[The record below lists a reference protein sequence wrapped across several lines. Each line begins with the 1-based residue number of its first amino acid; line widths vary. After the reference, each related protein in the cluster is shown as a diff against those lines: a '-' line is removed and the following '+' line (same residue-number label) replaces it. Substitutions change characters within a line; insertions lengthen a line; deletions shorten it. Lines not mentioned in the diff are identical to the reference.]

1 MELTNH
7 RNTTMNEAQDLLEIE
22 NLMKKVIQKMYHW
35 QDLDSELDFYNQNIK
50 LFFEPHKE
58 YSPLIQAYFDLQSK
72 RVNGV
77 GDELFYCRPEFQRFQ
92 ANLRECHEEF
102 IDEFC
107 ENNKKNKKSLFKYFD
122 GLAEK
127 HCKLLLVRVD
137 LSYLPGHDPSIERF
151 TQDIKRMIKR
161 VQDKDTIFKDQVGY
175 AYRLE
180 QGGES
185 SGYHCHLLVIYNGS
199 VRWSHGYLAMRIG
212 ELWKEKITG
221 GDGKFFSC
229 HQTDYKQDL
238 QQKGQWGLGLFER
251 RDLIKR
257 SKVEKML
264 NYLADPTKDDQYIRC
279 PLLGMRQFRKGQLKK
294 DQRKRKNRRSQKII
308 YIHHLHEQ

>member
-1 MELTNH
+1 
-7 RNTTMNEAQDLLEIE
+7 MNEAQTLLAIE
-22 NLMKKVIQKMYHW
+22 NLMKKVIKKTYHW
-35 QDLDSELDFYNQNIK
+35 QDLESELDGLSKDVELISDSNRI
-50 LFFEPHKE
+50 
-58 YSPLIQAYFDLQSK
+58 YSPLIQTYFDLLPK
-72 RVNGV
+72 RIKRS
-77 GDELFYCRPEFQRFQ
+77 DEEIFYRRAVFQRFQ
-92 ANLRECHEEF
+92 TELREHHEEF
-102 IDEFC
+102 INEFC
-107 ENNKKNKKSLFKYFD
+107 ENNKKNRKSLFKYFD
-122 GLAEK
+122 GLVDN

-137 LSYLPGHDPSIERF
+137 LSYLRGHDPSIERF
-151 TQDIKRMIKR
+151 AQDIKRMIKR

-257 SKVEKML
+257 SKVQQML
-264 NYLADPTKDDQYIRC
+264 IYLADPTKDDQYIRG

-308 YIHHLHEQ
+308 DIHHLHEQ

>member
-1 MELTNH
+1 
-7 RNTTMNEAQDLLEIE
+7 MNEAQTLLAIE
-22 NLMKKVIQKMYHW
+22 NLMKKVMKNTYHW
-35 QDLDSELDFYNQNIK
+35 QDLDSEMDHYNQYTET
-50 LFFEPHKE
+50 FFRSNRE

-72 RVNGV
+72 RKDMID
-77 GDELFYCRPEFQRFQ
+77 DEMFYRRSVFRKFQSD
-92 ANLRECHEEF
+92 LRARHEQF
-102 IDEFC
+102 VDEFC
-107 ENNKKNKKSLFKYFD
+107 DNNQRNRKSVFKYFD
-122 GLAEK
+122 GLIER

-308 YIHHLHEQ
+308 DIHHLHEQ

>member
-1 MELTNH
+1 MT
-7 RNTTMNEAQDLLEIE
+7 EAQTLLAIE
-22 NLMKKVIQKMYHW
+22 NLMKKVMRKTYHW
-35 QDLDSELDFYNQNIK
+35 QDLDSEMDHYAQPTES
-50 LFFEPHKE
+50 FFRSNRE
-58 YSPLIQAYFDLQSK
+58 YSPLIQAYFNLQTKRKDMIDNEMFYHRSVFRKFQSDL
-72 RVNGV
+72 RA
-77 GDELFYCRPEFQRFQ
+77 R
-92 ANLRECHEEF
+92 HEQF

-107 ENNKKNKKSLFKYFD
+107 DNNQRNRKSVFKYFD
-122 GLAEK
+122 GLIER

-137 LSYLPGHDPSIERF
+137 LSYCSGHDPSIERF
-151 TQDIKRMIKR
+151 TQDIKRLIKR

-264 NYLADPTKDDQYIRC
+264 NYLADPTKDDQYIRG

-294 DQRKRKNRRSQKII
+294 EQRKRKNRRSQKITD
-308 YIHHLHEQ
+308 IHHLHEL

>member
-1 MELTNH
+1 MT
-7 RNTTMNEAQDLLEIE
+7 EAQTLLAIE
-22 NLMKKVIQKMYHW
+22 NLMKKVMKKTYHW
-35 QDLDSELDFYNQNIK
+35 QDLDSEMDHYAQPTES
-50 LFFEPHKE
+50 FFRSNRE

-72 RVNGV
+72 RKDMI
-77 GDELFYCRPEFQRFQ
+77 GDEMFYRRAVFQKFQ
-92 ANLRECHEEF
+92 SDLRVRHEEF

-107 ENNKKNKKSLFKYFD
+107 ENNQKNRKSLFKYFD
-122 GLAEK
+122 GLIER

-151 TQDIKRMIKR
+151 TQDIKRIIKR

-199 VRWSHGYLAMRIG
+199 ARWSDSYLAMRIG

-229 HQTDYKQDL
+229 HQLDYKL
-238 QQKGQWGLGLFER
+238 YHQQKDQWGLGLLKR
-251 RDLIKR
+251 TDLSKR
-257 SKVEKML
+257 SKAQKML
-264 NYLADPTKDDQYIRC
+264 TYLADPEKADQYIRG

-294 DQRKRKNRRSQKII
+294 DQRKRKNRRSQNFLD
-308 YIHHLHEQ
+308 IHHLHEQ

>member
-50 LFFEPHKE
+50 LFFEPHKQ

-77 GDELFYCRPEFQRFQ
+77 GDELFYRRPVFQRFQ

-308 YIHHLHEQ
+308 DIHHLHEQ

>member
-1 MELTNH
+1 MT
-7 RNTTMNEAQDLLEIE
+7 EAQTLLAIE
-22 NLMKKVIQKMYHW
+22 NLMKKVMRKTYHW
-35 QDLDSELDFYNQNIK
+35 QDLDSEMDHYAQPTES
-50 LFFEPHKE
+50 FFRSNRE

-72 RVNGV
+72 RKDMI
-77 GDELFYCRPEFQRFQ
+77 GDEMFYRRAVFQKFQ
-92 ANLRECHEEF
+92 SDLRVRHEEF

-122 GLAEK
+122 RLVEK

-137 LSYLPGHDPSIERF
+137 LSYLPGRDPSIERF
-151 TQDIKRMIKR
+151 AQDIKRLIKR

-199 VRWSHGYLAMRIG
+199 VRWSHGYFAMRIG

-264 NYLADPTKDDQYIRC
+264 IYLADPTKDDQYIRC

-308 YIHHLHEQ
+308 DIHHLHEQ

>member
-1 MELTNH
+1 
-7 RNTTMNEAQDLLEIE
+7 MNEAQDLLEIE

-308 YIHHLHEQ
+308 DIHHLHEQ

>member
-1 MELTNH
+1 
-7 RNTTMNEAQDLLEIE
+7 MNEAQTLLAIE
-22 NLMKKVIQKMYHW
+22 NLMKKVMKKTYHW
-35 QDLDSELDFYNQNIK
+35 QDLESELDGLSKDVELISDSNRMYR
-50 LFFEPHKE
+50 
-58 YSPLIQAYFDLQSK
+58 PLIQTYFDLLPK
-72 RVNGV
+72 RIKRS
-77 GDELFYCRPEFQRFQ
+77 DEEIFYRRAVFQRFQ
-92 ANLRECHEEF
+92 TELREHHEEF
-102 IDEFC
+102 INEFC
-107 ENNKKNKKSLFKYFD
+107 ENNKKNRKSLFKYFD
-122 GLAEK
+122 GLVDN

-137 LSYLPGHDPSIERF
+137 LSYLRGHDPSIERF
-151 TQDIKRMIKR
+151 AQDIKRMIKR

-251 RDLIKR
+251 RDLI
-257 SKVEKML
+257 
-264 NYLADPTKDDQYIRC
+264 
-279 PLLGMRQFRKGQLKK
+279 
-294 DQRKRKNRRSQKII
+294 
-308 YIHHLHEQ
+308 